1 MFVLKEKLKIFLS
14 KQTPPDRFF
23 HCSYKKNLHYC
34 SEGHSFAQNL
44 KKMENLVEKSTLRA
58 MMLDILLKDKEL
70 SKDIFD
76 ALVKE
81 NPEFVEARPHT
92 YVNEPAAVYMA
103 AERESPYLTKPKTEV
118 IDPNFPVLADLTP
131 ERKRWL
137 EQQINKDFIKYDD
150 VFRALA

>member
-1 MFVLKEKLKIFLS
+1 
-14 KQTPPDRFF
+14 
-23 HCSYKKNLHYC
+23 
-34 SEGHSFAQNL
+34 
-44 KKMENLVEKSTLRA
+44 

-70 SKDIFD
+70 SKEIFD

-92 YVNEPAAVYMA
+92 YVSEPTLMYASEPAAVYMA

>member
-1 MFVLKEKLKIFLS
+1 M
-14 KQTPPDRFF
+14 
-23 HCSYKKNLHYC
+23 HYC
-34 SEGHSFAQNL
+34 SKGHNFAQNL
-44 KKMENLVEKSTLRA
+44 KKMENFVEKSTLRA

-81 NPEFVEARPHT
+81 NPEFVAAHAHT
-92 YVNEPAAVYMA
+92 YANEPTLTYASEPAVAYMA
-103 AERESPYLTKPKTEV
+103 AERESTYLTKPKAEV